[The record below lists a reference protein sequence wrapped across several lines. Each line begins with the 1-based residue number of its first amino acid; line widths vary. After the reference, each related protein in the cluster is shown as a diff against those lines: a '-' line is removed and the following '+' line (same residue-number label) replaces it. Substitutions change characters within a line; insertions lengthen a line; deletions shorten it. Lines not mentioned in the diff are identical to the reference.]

1 MPIIPVADL
10 RAHLNLDHEADD
22 ALLTQQL
29 DAAEEYVSYAVGSP
43 MMPSLDQPI
52 APTIRQ
58 AVLMLAAFWYETRE
72 AALPGVPYAVPF
84 GVSDL
89 LQSHQRWVV

>member
-1 MPIIPVADL
+1 MSITPVADL

-22 ALLTQQL
+22 ALLAQQL
-29 DAAEEYVSYAVGSP
+29 DAAEDYASLTIGDVLFTP
-43 MMPSLDQPI
+43 LEPS
-52 APTIRQ
+52 IRQ

-89 LQSHQRWVV
+89 LQSHVRWVV